1 MSYCIYLR
9 KSRKDLEAEQS
20 GQGETLAR
28 HENALLSLAKQKN
41 LIIGNIY
48 REIVSGETIAARPVM
63 QQLLREVENGMWD
76 GVLVMEIERLARGD
90 TIDQGT
96 VQRAFQYSNTYII
109 TPQKTYDPTDEF
121 DEEYF
126 EFGLFMSRR
135 EYKTIKRRMQAGRYA
150 AAREG
155 KWPFNTAPYG
165 YRRIKLQ
172 NEKGWTLEPD
182 DREAPIVR
190 LIYSLFT
197 GPDRQGV
204 SMIRKRLNQQ
214 AIKPRK
220 GSAWTDS
227 TVRDILSN
235 PVYDGKVAIGRRKVV
250 PAIENGLPTKTRPR
264 SDTYDV
270 YDGRHKAIIDHRI
283 YQEAQSYLGLGSPK
297 PPDSYGVKSPL
308 AGLVVCA
315 ECKKRMQRRPAAKP
329 GTKNGAAYD
338 MLICKTDGCPTVG
351 SPLDLVERELIH
363 ALEDWVSGYELQETL
378 PESHVPELEQL
389 LENARQEHDTLEN
402 QKSRLYDLLEQGVYD
417 SETFLQRSRALQ
429 DRLEESLAGV
439 TRLEQELESERKI
452 QANITNF
459 LPACRDLLSCYWS
472 LDAPD
477 RNKALKILIDS
488 VDYRKTSR
496 NKKGE
501 AGKASFELTI
511 KPRIPRI

>member
-28 HENALLSLAKQKN
+28 HESALLSLARQKN

-63 QQLLREVENGMWD
+63 QQLLREVEGGMWD

-109 TPQKTYDPTDEF
+109 TPQKTYDPSNEF

-135 EYKTIKRRMQAGRYA
+135 EYKTIKRRMQAGRYS

-197 GPDRQGV
+197 GPDRSGV

-214 AIKPRK
+214 GIKPRK

-329 GTKNGAAYD
+329 GIKNGAKYD
-338 MLICKTDGCPTVG
+338 MLICKTDGCLTVG
-351 SPLDLVERELIH
+351 SPLDLVEQELIS
-363 ALEDWVSGYELQETL
+363 ALEDWVKGYELTAEL
-378 PESHVPELEQL
+378 PESRIPELEAL
-389 LENARQEHDTLEN
+389 LSTARQEHETLEK
-402 QKSRLYDLLEQGVYD
+402 QKTRLYDLLEQGIYD
-417 SETFLQRSRALQ
+417 PETFLERSRRLQ
-429 DRLEESLAGV
+429 DRLQESQAGIV
-439 TRLEQELESERKI
+439 RLEADLAAEEKI
-452 QANITNF
+452 QANLTSF
-459 LPACRDLLSCYWS
+459 LPSCRELLGCYWD
-472 LDAPD
+472 LDIQD
-477 RNKALKILIDS
+477 RNKALKLLIDS
-488 VDYRKTSR
+488 VEYRKTSR
-496 NKKGE
+496 NRKGE